1 VRFPNTPLLKSF
13 KARLLLSFFSF
24 IPVILIWLCTYL
36 FINAQQ
42 KNLRTFS
49 NGLSAIQIQYLE
61 STGYLQ
67 KFMLSGFHEPGFY
80 KTGKQ
85 KDIDRFLALQKS
97 IGNNLAAL
105 KTKAQQNHLEMNKP
119 LDSLIR
125 ISKQT
130 LLLGNSLKSL
140 YYKKGF
146 EDEGLEGKMRQYAH
160 WIEWSEAIPTAEI
173 LQLRRHEKDYML
185 RGKQEY
191 EHLFFAE
198 INALMQNTNAAESYL
213 ALKNYKDLFT
223 LFVKYTKEL
232 GVNYTAGVA
241 PQIHYQINQ
250 FDQQYVNTDTIAN
263 SETHQLQR
271 HFNHIL
277 IIVSVAVVLLVVFLS
292 LSLSKYLTRD
302 ILGLNIRMEAFINS
316 DFRDIQSSDNGKGST
331 SNINEIE
338 KLYRDFNLLKTTLKT
353 YINNLNRHSE
363 QLQLQSVK
371 LQDLNEELQVQSEEL
386 QAQSEELQLL
396 NEDLQGQKEQEE
408 SAREEAE
415 KANQAKS
422 IFLATMSHEIRTPL
436 NGVLGMTSLLHDT
449 RLDAEQA
456 EYVDTI
462 RVSGE
467 SLLNVIND
475 VLDFSKIE
483 SGNLELDPHDFNV
496 RRCIKEVIDMFEGRA
511 NEAGLNL
518 IYQVDHAVPEQISA
532 DSLRLKQVLINLL
545 GNAIKFTSK
554 GDIFLGVKLNSIDDN
569 GMLVLSF
576 EVKDSGIGIPADRL
590 SRLFKAF
597 SQVDSSTTR
606 KYGGTGLGL
615 AICER
620 LVQLM
625 EGTITASSKA
635 GKGSSFV
642 FTMKTEVRSTALQH
656 HTDLHQGAKANP
668 GLLEEDFAQ
677 RNPLHILVAEDN
689 MINQKLIMRI
699 LTKLGYQ
706 PLLAVNGLEVL
717 SQLSVHDIDV
727 ILMDIQMPEMD
738 GLEATQAIRN
748 SRMRQPVIIAMTANA
763 MQEDKD
769 ECLRLGM
776 NDYLSKPIHIESLL
790 AGLSKAADMRLAV

>member
-1 VRFPNTPLLKSF
+1 
-13 KARLLLSFFSF
+13 
-24 IPVILIWLCTYL
+24 
-36 FINAQQ
+36 
-42 KNLRTFS
+42 
-49 NGLSAIQIQYLE
+49 
-61 STGYLQ
+61 
-67 KFMLSGFHEPGFY
+67 MLSGFHDPHFY

-85 KDIDRFLALQKS
+85 QDIDRFLQLQHS
-97 IGNNLAAL
+97 ISRDLTAL
-105 KTKAQQNHLEMNKP
+105 KKKAEQNHLDMNRP
-119 LDSLIR
+119 LDSLMR

-130 LLLGNSLKSL
+130 MYLGNSLKSV
-140 YYKKGF
+140 YFKKGF
-146 EDEGLEGKMRQYAH
+146 EDEGLEGRMRQYAH
-160 WIEWSEAIPTAEI
+160 WIEHTNAIPKYEI

-191 EHLFFAE
+191 AHLYFRE
-198 INALMQNTNAAESYL
+198 IDSLMQRPTTPESYL
-213 ALKNYKDLFT
+213 ALRNYKELFRI
-223 LFVKYTKEL
+223 FVQYTEEL
-232 GVNYTAGVA
+232 GVNYKAGIS
-241 PQIHYQINQ
+241 PQMQYQINQ
-250 FDQQYVNTDTIAN
+250 FDRQYLNTDHIA
-263 SETHQLQR
+263 SEETQELQG
-271 HFNHIL
+271 HFNTIL
-277 IIVSVAVVLLVVFLS
+277 IIVSVTVVLLVLFLS
-292 LSLSKYLTRD
+292 LTLSKYLTSD
-302 ILGLNIRMEAFINS
+302 ILELNTRMEAFINS
-316 DFRDIQSSDNGKGST
+316 DFRDIQSSDSAKVSL
-331 SNINEIE
+331 SSSNEIE
-338 KLYRDFNLLKTTLKT
+338 KLDRDFNLLKTTLKT
-353 YINNLNRHSE
+353 YISNLNLHTE
-363 QLQLQSVK
+363 QLQIQSVE

-408 SAREEAE
+408 AARKEAE
-415 KANQAKS
+415 KATQAKS

-449 RLDAEQA
+449 TLNAEQA

-483 SGNLELDPHDFNV
+483 SGNLELDPHIFSL

-511 NEAGLNL
+511 AEAGLNL
-518 IYQVDHAVPEQISA
+518 IYEVSQDIPEHVAA

-554 GDIFLGVKLNSIDDN
+554 GDVFLGVNLITKNPDET
-569 GMLVLSF
+569 MVLSF
-576 EVKDSGIGIPADRL
+576 EVRDSGIGIPADRL

-620 LVQLM
+620 LVHLM
-625 EGTITASSKA
+625 DGSISATSKS

-642 FTMKTEVRSTALQH
+642 FTMKTEVRALDMQQNIE
-656 HTDLHQGAKANP
+656 LHRPGQANS
-668 GLLEEDFAQ
+668 GLLSADFAQ
-677 RNPLHILVAEDN
+677 KNPLNILVAEDN

-699 LTKLGYQ
+699 LTKLGYR
-706 PLLAVNGLEVL
+706 PVLAVNGLEVL
-717 SQLSVHDIDV
+717 SQLSVYDIDV

-738 GLEATQAIRN
+738 GLEATQAIRK
-748 SRMRQPVIIAMTANA
+748 SRMKQPVIIAMTANA

-776 NDYLSKPIHIESLL
+776 NDYLSKPIHIDSLL
-790 AGLSKAADMRLAV
+790 AALSKAAEISLAV